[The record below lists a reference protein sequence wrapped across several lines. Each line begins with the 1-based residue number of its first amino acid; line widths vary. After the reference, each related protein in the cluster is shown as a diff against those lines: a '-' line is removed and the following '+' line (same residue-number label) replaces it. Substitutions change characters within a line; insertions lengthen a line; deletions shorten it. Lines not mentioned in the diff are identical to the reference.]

1 MKKIRPGLDGL
12 RVVSFEVR
20 APREE
25 RTGTVRGYISA
36 GQTNC
41 QRCSED
47 AICTLGRACTVG
59 CPPVV

>member
-1 MKKIRPGLDGL
+1 MKKIRLELDGL
-12 RVVSFEVR
+12 RVESFVVR
-20 APREE
+20 ARSAEE
-25 RTGTVRGYISA
+25 SGTVRGYISA
-36 GQTNC
+36 AQTNC